1 MEFDS
6 RLMQWL
12 SDLARLIILAI
23 VRFDRHSR
31 SRSMSDCSW
40 SKKLTMTILGKK
52 MYGNMEDLP
61 VEAQEKIRK
70 AIRAGRKL
78 DAVKVYYNQTKHSL
92 LQSKKIIEDEM
103 DRLKKIDPEGLEQLG
118 ESAGP
123 DEMDQILDCIFAN
136 KKLDAV
142 KIYKE
147 STGLSLME
155 SKKFIE
161 ELIDPVSSSR

>member
-1 MEFDS
+1 
-6 RLMQWL
+6 
-12 SDLARLIILAI
+12 
-23 VRFDRHSR
+23 
-31 SRSMSDCSW
+31 
-40 SKKLTMTILGKK
+40 
-52 MYGNMEDLP
+52 MYGNIEDLP

-78 DAVKVYYNQTKHSL
+78 DAVKVYYTQTKHSL
-92 LQSKKIIEDEM
+92 LESKKIIEDEM
-103 DRLKKIDPEGLEQLG
+103 DRLKNIYREGWEQLG
-118 ESAGP
+118 ETAGP
-123 DEMDQILDCIFAN
+123 DEMDQILDCIFAS

-161 ELIDPVSSSR
+161 GVINRLNEDCPEQYQGGKGYQSGCAVLLVLIAAVCLARAFGI